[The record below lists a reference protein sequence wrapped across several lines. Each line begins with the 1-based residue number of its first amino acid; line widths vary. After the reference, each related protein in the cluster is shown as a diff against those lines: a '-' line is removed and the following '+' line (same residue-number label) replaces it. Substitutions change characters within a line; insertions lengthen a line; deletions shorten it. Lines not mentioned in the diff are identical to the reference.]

1 MERTVKV
8 TLLAE
13 VRGFVG
19 KIGEARAKAQQL
31 SSDLQQMAVDRKA
44 TFTDIGGYLS
54 AWGLAVT
61 GVTGIAIKRFMDFDQ
76 AMSYVE
82 AVTRES
88 AYAMDL
94 LREAALKAGA
104 ETVFTAVEAANA
116 IEELAKAGVGTSD
129 ILGGGLAAS
138 LDLAASS
145 GIGVAQAAEIAAGA
159 LGMFRLQGSD
169 LADVV
174 DYLSAGANKSIG
186 EVTDLA
192 YGMRQAGPVAYQ
204 MGLSVKETVAALAA
218 FAATGRIGQ
227 DAGTSFKRMLQLLT
241 PQSAAAQRELDRLGI
256 VAFDAQGEFIG
267 LANFAEVLQQRLG
280 HLTTEQRN
288 MALSVIYGS
297 DAVAAAAEIYNLGR
311 EGVEKWIRAVDDQG
325 YAAENA
331 ALRLGNLKGDLE
343 QLGGSLDTLFV
354 TMAAVT
360 DGPLRGL
367 VQGLTDVT
375 NMFSQTSD
383 EMQQSIFVIGAV
395 AGGIALLTGVVFLAL
410 PKWAAYREAVKL
422 LSADLP
428 KLGAAVTGV
437 MRTLGWVGAG
447 LVAFSA
453 IQTWSTQVQ
462 ASLRATDTEL
472 QNLVKTTASGAN
484 IIRTSFQNLDPMSWE
499 VLMGVTPGGVRI
511 VQDRFQS
518 LEYEVDNFGD
528 VMDRLSAYQDDRQ
541 WFEWNPDYDKRIQR
555 LNELGES
562 YSNLADTDLPAAQN
576 GFRMISEDMRLTEE
590 QTLALLDM
598 MPSYKDTLIDLA
610 TTLGLDAANA
620 QTLLNLA
627 MGEGEE
633 GADSQALA
641 LGDLGAAAEDTSG
654 QIKEMSDSIKN
665 FNESMFGMRDT
676 TRDAEQSYDDLTQ
689 AIKEA
694 REAGATNADMM
705 DITQQV
711 GRDVQGAM
719 DDYAAATNAAAAA
732 IYSQTG
738 SVEELNGYLDAHRQQ
753 LFDVAMQLY
762 GNEEAAWAY
771 VDSLVATPT
780 EITTQVELQGI
791 QAARDKLDS
800 LIRDYNNK
808 SVTLRAVM
816 EAADNLGGYSTGGT
830 IRGPGSGT
838 SDSIIARL
846 SNGEEVIRASQ
857 AERWR
862 PLLKAINSG
871 RLDSMQLSSDLRAF
885 RYATGGTVGTPAYA
899 RSSPGFSVPT
909 PAVSHQE
916 SVHLTIPIVPEA
928 GQPVADQ
935 LFRAAD
941 RMRLRMSM
949 RKKG

>member
-1 MERTVKV
+1 MDRTVKV

-19 KIGEARAKAQQL
+19 KIGEARAKAREL

-54 AWGLAVT
+54 AWGLAIT

-116 IEELAKAGVGTSD
+116 IEEMAKAGVKTAD

-227 DAGTSFKRMLQLLT
+227 DAGTAFKRMLQLLT
-241 PQSAAAQRELDRLGI
+241 PQSAAAQRELDKLGI

-267 LANFAEVLQQRLG
+267 LANFAGVLQDKLG

-297 DAVAAAAEIYNLGR
+297 DAVAAAAEMYNLGK
-311 EGVEKWIRAVDDQG
+311 EGVEKWINAVDDGG

-331 ALRLGNLKGDLE
+331 ALRLDNLKGDLE

-354 TMAAVT
+354 TMAGVT

-367 VQGLTDVT
+367 VQGTTDMI
-375 NMFSQTSD
+375 NALSSTSD
-383 EMQQSIFVIGAV
+383 EMQESIFVIGAV
-395 AGGIALLTGVVFLAL
+395 GGAIALLTGIVFLAL
-410 PKWAAYREAVKL
+410 PKWASYQQAITL
-422 LSADLP
+422 LRTDLP
-428 KLGAAVTGV
+428 KLGAAVSGV

-447 LVAFSA
+447 LVVFAA
-453 IQTWSTQVQ
+453 IQTWTSQINEG
-462 ASLRATDTEL
+462 LRATDVEL
-472 QNLVKTTASGAN
+472 QNMIKTSASGAN
-484 IIRTSFQNLDPMSWE
+484 VIRTAFQNIDPMSWE
-499 VLMGVTPGGVRI
+499 VAMGVTPGGVRI
-511 VQDRFQS
+511 VQDRFMS
-518 LEYEVDNFGD
+518 LEHEVDNFGA

-541 WFEWNPDYDKRIQR
+541 WFEWNPDYDKRIER
-555 LNELGES
+555 LNQLGES
-562 YSNLADTDLPAAQN
+562 YSALAEKDLPAAQD
-576 GFRMISEDMRLTEE
+576 GFRMIAEDMRLTDE
-590 QTLALLDM
+590 QTIALLNT
-598 MPSYKDTLIDLA
+598 MPAYRDKLIDLA
-610 TTLGLDAANA
+610 TTLGLDASNA
-620 QTLLNLA
+620 QVLLNLA

-633 GADSQALA
+633 GANAQTIA
-641 LGDLGAAAEDTSG
+641 LGDMSAAAEDATG
-654 QIKEMSDSIKN
+654 NIKEMSDSIKN
-665 FNESMFGMRDT
+665 FNAQMFGMRDA
-676 TRDAEQSYDDLTQ
+676 TREAEQSYDDLTV

-694 REAGATNADMM
+694 RDAGATNAEMM
-705 DITQQV
+705 DITTQI
-711 GRDVQGAM
+711 GRDIQGQM
-719 DDYAAATNAAAAA
+719 DGYAAATNAAAAA
-732 IYSQTG
+732 IYEQTG
-738 SVEELNGYLDAHRQQ
+738 SVEELNGYLDIHRQR

-762 GNEEAAWAY
+762 GNEDAAWAY

-780 EITTQVELQGI
+780 EISTQVDLLGVE
-791 QAARDKLDS
+791 AARDKLDS
-800 LIRDYNNK
+800 LIRDYNNR

-816 EAADNLGGYSTGGT
+816 EAENNLGGYSTGGT
-830 IRGPGSGT
+830 VSGPGTST
-838 SDSIIARL
+838 SDSILARL
-846 SNGEEVIRASQ
+846 SAGEEVIRASQ
-857 AERWR
+857 AQRWR

-871 RLDSMQLSSDLRAF
+871 KFDAMQMGASLRGLSM
-885 RYATGGTVGTPAYA
+885 GGTVGAPAYA
-899 RSSPGFSVPT
+899 RSTPGYSQSTSSTTNQENVYLTVP
-909 PAVSHQE
+909 V
-916 SVHLTIPIVPEA
+916 VPQA

-935 LFRAAD
+935 LFKAAD
-941 RMRLRMSM
+941 RMKLRMSM